1 MKLNYFALYGR
12 AEATRM
18 ALAHAKVE
26 YTDVRLTFPEW
37 GPIKAAK
44 GPSYQLPMFEHDGT
58 EMAQSV
64 PILRYIGMLHGF
76 YPMDDPKLC
85 HAADATIEN
94 NADIMKDAPIMVL
107 FGDAAPTEEQMT
119 KLGDCVNKYYTHLEA

>member
-26 YTDVRLTFPEW
+26 YTDVRLTLAEW
-37 GPIKAAK
+37 GPVKAAK
-44 GPSYQLPMFEHDGT
+44 GPSYQLPVLEHEGA
-58 EMAQSV
+58 EMKQSM
-64 PILRYIGMLHGF
+64 PILRYVGILHGY

-94 NADIMKDAPIMVL
+94 SADI
-107 FGDAAPTEEQMT
+107 
-119 KLGDCVNKYYTHLEA
+119 N